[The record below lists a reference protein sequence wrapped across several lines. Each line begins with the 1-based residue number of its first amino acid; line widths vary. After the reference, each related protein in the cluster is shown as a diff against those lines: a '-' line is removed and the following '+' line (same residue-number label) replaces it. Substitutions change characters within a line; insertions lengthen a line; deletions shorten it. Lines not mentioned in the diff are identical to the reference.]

1 MPEGLLKMRSRPLRQ
16 RGLFS
21 VPVDEETRGVLLP
34 FAEREGEF
42 SFAPPQAAIEAYESF
57 TLPGQAMRGELGAP
71 GSPEMM
77 EAASRFAVDFGMLP
91 ALAGGL
97 LTPVSP
103 NTLRM
108 GRGPTKAELDPLG
121 YGKVKVPKKVSESVA
136 VTEEATKLAPKKDI
150 TIQDLQG
157 SLLFP
162 LIGDQSATGLLLK
175 GIDDVEFQRPVS
187 LEGGPGFMRGE
198 AAQKESAVWA
208 SGKPVVSNVK
218 NRVKKAS
225 EETGLPV
232 NMIYVAM
239 GKDAIDFATFPAEA
253 LAEQIPFSQ
262 IASKAA
268 KDFDAE
274 MKKFDKSWPGVMSG
288 NLRDYLTSADAE
300 VRKKFV
306 KTMDKEPA
314 QKGGFPSVGLTRAAV
329 TDAELKDALSGEA
342 GLTVGRMDL
351 NDPVIQEPSV
361 PHSTY
366 PMQLRGEYV
375 GGLLTPV
382 PKEIVFRDFYNSLEG
397 QLTKAGLPLG
407 GSQKDYSFGRKL
419 PTQLVDQELVD
430 TIMEYSLLG
439 KE

>member
-1 MPEGLLKMRSRPLRQ
+1 MRSRPLRQ

-21 VPVDEETRGVLLP
+21 VPVDEETRSVLLP

-42 SFAPPQAAIEAYESF
+42 SFALPQAAIEAYESF
-57 TLPGQAMRGELGAP
+57 TLPGQAARGELGAP

-77 EAASRFAVDFGMLP
+77 EAASRFGVDYGMLP

-121 YGKVKVPKKVSESVA
+121 YGKVKSPKKVSESVA
-136 VTEEATKLAPKKDI
+136 ITEEATKLAPKKEI
-150 TIQDLQG
+150 TIEDLQG

-162 LIGDQSATGLLLK
+162 LMGDQSATGLLLK
-175 GIDDVEFQRPVS
+175 GLDEVQFERPVS

-208 SGKPVVSNVK
+208 SGKGVISDIK
-218 NRVKKAS
+218 NRVQRAS

-253 LAEQIPFSQ
+253 LAEQIPFSK
-262 IASKAA
+262 ITSKAA
-268 KDFDAE
+268 KDFDSE
-274 MKKFDKSWPGVMSG
+274 MKKVDKSWPGVMSE
-288 NLRDYLTSADAE
+288 NIRDYLTSASSDI
-300 VRKKFV
+300 RKKFV
-306 KTMDKEPA
+306 RTMDKAPA
-314 QKGGFPSVGLTRAAV
+314 QNAGFPSVGLTRAAV
-329 TDAELKDALSGEA
+329 TDAELKDALPGESGFTI
-342 GLTVGRMDL
+342 GKMNLDS
-351 NDPVIQEPSV
+351 PVIQDPSV

-366 PMQLRGEYV
+366 PAQLAGHYI

-382 PKEIVFRDFYNSLEG
+382 PKEMVFRDFYRPLEG
-397 QLTKAGLPLG
+397 ARTESGKLQSP
-407 GSQKDYSFGRKL
+407 SMKDYTFRLNL

-430 TIMEYSLLG
+430 TIMKYSLLG